1 MKLTVLEG
9 GRQEAICNKRL
20 YKDQREKKMVK

>member
-1 MKLTVLEG
+1 MKLTVFEG
-9 GRQEAICNKRL
+9 GRQEAILNKRL

>member
-1 MKLTVLEG
+1 MKLTVFEG
-9 GRQEAICNKRL
+9 GRQKAIHNKRL